1 MDCELELFNF
11 DVMNELDLD
20 APYLHLAYNSH
31 TEYIYKVSASM
42 SRHNGKV
49 YSYCPCSHPETQ
61 WSVFDGAKIMR
72 QAEDTIDVYFGG
84 GNYRISATYPTE
96 CGFKTDTIEIEVE
109 KCKCNNEISW
119 STIDTL
125 VCQGSDA
132 SFKFSTTSKEVYLDN
147 QKVNTDSFT
156 LPNLQ
161 SDTCINLRL
170 VYPRFCD
177 FHYTNLY

>member
-1 MDCELELFNF
+1 M
-11 DVMNELDLD
+11 VR
-20 APYLHLAYNSH
+20 
-31 TEYIYKVSASM
+31 YILTD
-42 SRHNGKV
+42 
-49 YSYCPCSHPETQ
+49 PCSHPETQ

-72 QAEDTIDVYFGG
+72 QAEDTIDVYFGKS

-132 SFKFSTTSKEVYLDN
+132 SLNSA
-147 QKVNTDSFT
+147 
-156 LPNLQ
+156 LQ
-161 SDTCINLRL
+161 VKKCI
-170 VYPRFCD
+170 
-177 FHYTNLY
+177 